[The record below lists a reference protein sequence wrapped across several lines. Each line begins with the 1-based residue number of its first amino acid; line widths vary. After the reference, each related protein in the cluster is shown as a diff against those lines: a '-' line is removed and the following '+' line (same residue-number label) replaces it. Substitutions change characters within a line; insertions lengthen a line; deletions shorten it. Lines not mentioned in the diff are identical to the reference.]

1 MRAEYPQDLS
11 IQLQEALA
19 EIENLETVVIPAM
32 NRDHDDALNRERA
45 IFSAALNEVHLEKE
59 KLEAELKNLSLKL
72 KEANDEIVR
81 LKNIIN
87 RDSKTTS
94 LPHSVDWTKRH
105 KEDIPEETPTKE
117 EVPDN
122 KETQKEDER
131 KAANEYNSR
140 KPSERKKGGQPGR
153 KGNTLTIYELKKMM
167 EDYPD
172 SYKIEVFDIGKITD
186 NETSNPRVKYELDL
200 DFKVIVRE
208 YRYYGDTP
216 IPPKHYSDVTYGDFT
231 KATASFCYGQCNM
244 PTDKICELFE
254 ALSGGMIAPSEGSCY
269 NFCAHVADGSTES
282 LAYLEKELLE
292 GKVIYSD
299 ATVTTENGKES
310 YVRNVSNP
318 QTVIYYPQDKKTIE
332 EIGKNPVLAQYD
344 GILMTDHETA
354 MKHFGAKHAEC
365 NQHIARYCEKTT
377 VEARHKWS
385 KGFMSNLYDI
395 KKDKEERMRKGEEAF
410 PADILEAY
418 SQKYDEWLSLGWK
431 ENPSTIW
438 KSVAQDERAL
448 LNRLKTYKEDHLRFA
463 TDWEVE
469 FTNNIS
475 ESDLRFIKGRTK
487 LSGGFRQKSGREM
500 CCKIMSIIRT
510 CKKRGLNI
518 IEKLVSISKNGE
530 NVFA

>member
-1 MRAEYPQDLS
+1 M
-11 IQLQEALA
+11 
-19 EIENLETVVIPAM
+19 
-32 NRDHDDALNRERA
+32 
-45 IFSAALNEVHLEKE
+45 
-59 KLEAELKNLSLKL
+59 
-72 KEANDEIVR
+72 
-81 LKNIIN
+81 
-87 RDSKTTS
+87 
-94 LPHSVDWTKRH
+94 
-105 KEDIPEETPTKE
+105 
-117 EVPDN
+117 
-122 KETQKEDER
+122 
-131 KAANEYNSR
+131 
-140 KPSERKKGGQPGR
+140 
-153 KGNTLTIYELKKMM
+153 
-167 EDYPD
+167 
-172 SYKIEVFDIGKITD
+172 
-186 NETSNPRVKYELDL
+186 
-200 DFKVIVRE
+200 
-208 YRYYGDTP
+208 
-216 IPPKHYSDVTYGDFT
+216 
-231 KATASFCYGQCNM
+231 
-244 PTDKICELFE
+244 
-254 ALSGGMIAPSEGSCY
+254 
-269 NFCAHVADGSTES
+269 
-282 LAYLEKELLE
+282 
-292 GKVIYSD
+292 
-299 ATVTTENGKES
+299 
-310 YVRNVSNP
+310 
-318 QTVIYYPQDKKTIE
+318 
-332 EIGKNPVLAQYD
+332 AQYD